1 MKRRWH
7 VKVTRLQL
15 DDLGHVVPAV
25 IFEPDSISG
34 ACPVLLAQH
43 GGSSHKQGT
52 DIEALVQR
60 YLALGFAVLAVDGP
74 VHGDRRS
81 EHTRSASREQIRSDF
96 FDIWRSRGNGMEA
109 MVRSWQAA
117 VNWLARQ
124 PHLDSEQVYWYG
136 VSMGTAYGIP
146 VLSQIKGIQAAVL
159 GMWGLCFDNSAPL
172 ADLAPSIQV
181 PVLFQIKWDD
191 ELFTRQGQMD
201 LFERLGTTQKWL
213 CVYPGMHVPVAG
225 KQAEDACR
233 FLVEQ
238 RQMKM
243 NSEGDKNG

>member
-1 MKRRWH
+1 M
-7 VKVTRLQL
+7 KVTRLQL

-34 ACPVLLAQH
+34 PCPVLLAQH

-96 FDIWRSRGNGMEA
+96 FDIWRSRGNGMEE

-238 RQMKM
+238 WQTKM
-243 NSEGDKNG
+243 TSEGDKNG

>member
-1 MKRRWH
+1 M
-7 VKVTRLQL
+7 KVTRLQL

-34 ACPVLLAQH
+34 PCPVLLAQH

-60 YLALGFAVLAVDGP
+60 YLAMGFAVLAVDGP

-96 FDIWRSRGNGMEA
+96 FDIWRSRGNGIEA

-181 PVLFQIKWDD
+181 PVVFQIKWDD
-191 ELFTRQGQMD
+191 ELFTRQGQID

-238 RQMKM
+238 RQTKM
-243 NSEGDKNG
+243 TSEGDKNG

>member
-15 DDLGHVVPAV
+15 DASGHVVPAV
-25 IFEPDSISG
+25 IFEPDSSLG
-34 ACPVLLAQH
+34 AYPVLLAQH
-43 GGSSHKQGT
+43 GGSSHKQGP
-52 DIEALVQR
+52 DIEALAER
-60 YLALGFAVLAVDGP
+60 YVALGVAVLAVDGP

-81 EHTRSASREQIRSDF
+81 EHARSASREQIRSDF
-96 FDIWRSRGNGMEA
+96 FDIWRSQGNGMET

-117 VNWLARQ
+117 VDWVARQ
-124 PHLDSEQVYWYG
+124 PHLNARQVYWYG

-146 VLSQIKGIQAAVL
+146 VLSQIRGIQAAVL
-159 GMWGLCFDNSAPL
+159 GMWGLCFDHSAPL

-191 ELFTRQGQMD
+191 ELFTRKGQID

-238 RQMKM
+238 WQMK
-243 NSEGDKNG
+243 SDQ